1 MFSFESF
8 LLLFG
13 FCLFFKTVFL
23 CSPDCP
29 RTNSV
34 EQTGPK
40 LIEIC
45 LPLWPEL
52 LKVFYF
58 FIYS

>member
-40 LIEIC
+40 LIVV
-45 LPLWPEL
+45 LPQPLRAGI
-52 LKVFYF
+52 VQA
-58 FIYS
+58 